1 MSEQI
6 LLENLQ
12 GSLRLVTELRA
23 VSAILWQTTADGMG
37 VKHGKEDGGR
47 EKRFLSELKSLL
59 DGVGAKIGELDQS
72 LNAHQHWAGPFPLGQ
87 SLYLSLDSAPDS
99 MPIYNNLVMSYR
111 WLDRAHDY
119 AGTAA
124 TMLSQNSLNRSYGK
138 VQGKNRKSRPPNN
151 SYTAPP
157 AALDNLILGIGRLLP
172 DMTFNV
178 TRPNGTKLNALVEVT
193 LDRVLK
199 AVLIFKG
206 LMIEWVVVKG
216 FAEESVSTDGVVDV
230 WSDSR
235 YKVFRKI
242 TENANAAMLNFQSPV
257 YPEVAIK
264 SFMTY
269 LHSFVNL
276 FTDKCKKCG
285 CHLHNYLPPT
295 WREFKTLEPFHEDCR
310 P

>member
-1 MSEQI
+1 M
-6 LLENLQ
+6 
-12 GSLRLVTELRA
+12 
-23 VSAILWQTTADGMG
+23 
-37 VKHGKEDGGR
+37 H
-47 EKRFLSELKSLL
+47 LSHTLHF
-59 DGVGAKIGELDQS
+59 I
-72 LNAHQHWAGPFPLGQ
+72 F
-87 SLYLSLDSAPDS
+87 
-99 MPIYNNLVMSYR
+99 R
-111 WLDRAHDY
+111 
-119 AGTAA
+119 
-124 TMLSQNSLNRSYGK
+124 
-138 VQGKNRKSRPPNN
+138 
-151 SYTAPP
+151 
-157 AALDNLILGIGRLLP
+157 ALDNLILQIGRLFT

-216 FAEESVSTDGVVDV
+216 FAEESVSTDGGVVDV

-242 TENANAAMLNFQSPV
+242 TENANAAMLNFASPV
-257 YPEVAIK
+257 YPEVAVK
-264 SFMTY
+264 SFMVRSAIGLFLFFLQMFCFFQTY

-295 WREFKTLEPFHEDCR
+295 WRDFKNLEPFHEDCR

>member
-1 MSEQI
+1 
-6 LLENLQ
+6 
-12 GSLRLVTELRA
+12 
-23 VSAILWQTTADGMG
+23 
-37 VKHGKEDGGR
+37 
-47 EKRFLSELKSLL
+47 
-59 DGVGAKIGELDQS
+59 
-72 LNAHQHWAGPFPLGQ
+72 
-87 SLYLSLDSAPDS
+87 
-99 MPIYNNLVMSYR
+99 
-111 WLDRAHDY
+111 
-119 AGTAA
+119 
-124 TMLSQNSLNRSYGK
+124 
-138 VQGKNRKSRPPNN
+138 
-151 SYTAPP
+151 
-157 AALDNLILGIGRLLP
+157 
-172 DMTFNV
+172 MTFNV

-193 LDRVLK
+193 LDRVLR

-216 FAEESVSTDGVVDV
+216 FAEESVSTDRVVDV

-242 TENANAAMLNFQSPV
+242 TENANAAMLNFASPV
-257 YPEVAIK
+257 YPEVAVK
-264 SFMTY
+264 SFMVRFASDIFLLVFLVLNEVFFQTY

>member
-1 MSEQI
+1 M
-6 LLENLQ
+6 
-12 GSLRLVTELRA
+12 
-23 VSAILWQTTADGMG
+23 
-37 VKHGKEDGGR
+37 
-47 EKRFLSELKSLL
+47 
-59 DGVGAKIGELDQS
+59 
-72 LNAHQHWAGPFPLGQ
+72 
-87 SLYLSLDSAPDS
+87 
-99 MPIYNNLVMSYR
+99 
-111 WLDRAHDY
+111 
-119 AGTAA
+119 
-124 TMLSQNSLNRSYGK
+124 
-138 VQGKNRKSRPPNN
+138 
-151 SYTAPP
+151 
-157 AALDNLILGIGRLLP
+157 DNLILGIGRLLP

-264 SFMTY
+264 SFMVRFVCA
-269 LHSFVNL
+269 LSLFFFVRKMFSFRLTCIVSSTSSRTNAKSAVVTSTITSRRHGESL
-276 FTDKCKKCG
+276 KHWNRSMRIAGLELSGIGGVQFLDLSGKK
-285 CHLHNYLPPT
+285 
-295 WREFKTLEPFHEDCR
+295 
-310 P
+310 

>member
-1 MSEQI
+1 MPARRPQCSVRTVSTDPTGRCRGRTESRGPPTTVTQR
-6 LLENLQ
+6 LLRKYPLFAV
-12 GSLRLVTELRA
+12 GSC
-23 VSAILWQTTADGMG
+23 Q
-37 VKHGKEDGGR
+37 
-47 EKRFLSELKSLL
+47 FSLL
-59 DGVGAKIGELDQS
+59 F
-72 LNAHQHWAGPFPLGQ
+72 NAFRC
-87 SLYLSLDSAPDS
+87 S
-99 MPIYNNLVMSYR
+99 
-111 WLDRAHDY
+111 
-119 AGTAA
+119 
-124 TMLSQNSLNRSYGK
+124 
-138 VQGKNRKSRPPNN
+138 
-151 SYTAPP
+151 
-157 AALDNLILGIGRLLP
+157 ALDNLILGIGRLLP

-264 SFMTY
+264 SFMVRFAG
-269 LHSFVNL
+269 LILL
-276 FTDKCKKCG
+276 FLFDTFNFLSD
-285 CHLHNYLPPT
+285 LLA
-295 WREFKTLEPFHEDCR
+295 
-310 P
+310 